1 MQNIND
7 SLNKEKKIIEKSS
20 NINPNTNL
28 CELNPNSANLNNEES
43 NVENLLKL
51 IKDQTSEL
59 KKNKKR
65 LEKLEEK
72 FIKTNADL
80 KSVLSDKLNIENF
93 LKIIFPK
100 EMHENILKNDYGFY
114 DTSELSKLW
123 LVCESKNQ
131 NVFQKILNQYKNENS
146 ELSEKNKVFL
156 IELDNKAK
164 EMKKLRT
171 SYEDLTNDYNENFSK
186 FNETFSKYDLV
197 ESEKNYLLSLVDEKN
212 KEIEELRALE
222 IENAEL
228 KAKRLL
234 DNIDYNNIEMSNKNS
249 YKKENK
255 KSEENNISNKINE
268 FVNFNS
274 NNKIKIRI
282 FYFFK
287 ISYS

>member
-20 NINPNTNL
+20 NINSNTNL
-28 CELNPNSANLNNEES
+28 SELNPNSANLNNEES

-72 FIKTNADL
+72 FIKTSADL

-100 EMHENILKNDYGFY
+100 EMHENILKNDYGYY

-131 NVFQKILNQYKNENS
+131 NVFQKILNQYKNENN
-146 ELSEKNKVFL
+146 ELSDKNKAFL
-156 IELDNKAK
+156 IELDNKTK
-164 EMKKLRT
+164 DMKKLRT
-171 SYEDLTNDYNENFSK
+171 SYEDLTNDYNESFSK

-234 DNIDYNNIEMSNKNS
+234 DNIDYNNIEMLNKNS
-249 YKKENK
+249 YKKEIK
-255 KSEENNISNKINE
+255 KFEENNILNKKKE
-268 FVNFNS
+268 FVNFNNS
-274 NNKIKIRI
+274 NKIKIRI
-282 FYFFK
+282 FYFFM